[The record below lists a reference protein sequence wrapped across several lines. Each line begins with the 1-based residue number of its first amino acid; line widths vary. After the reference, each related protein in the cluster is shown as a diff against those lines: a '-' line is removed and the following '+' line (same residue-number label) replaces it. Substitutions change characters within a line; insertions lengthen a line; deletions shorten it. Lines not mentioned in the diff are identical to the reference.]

1 MAFLHLK
8 DGMVE
13 AMNLEVGMRTSSGS
27 VSEVE
32 ALNPKRNA
40 FWLGVGLLLALLAV
54 SSLGISGCST
64 APAAGAEGPAALP
77 AEVSVD
83 EAYQKYQ
90 EGVFLLDVRT
100 QEEWDEFHAPN
111 ATLIPLDELESR
123 LNELPQNEEIVVVCR
138 SGNRSQVG
146 RDILLNNGFEQAT
159 SMSGGLK
166 AWRAAGYPIE

>member
-1 MAFLHLK
+1 
-8 DGMVE
+8 
-13 AMNLEVGMRTSSGS
+13 MRISSRS
-27 VSEVE
+27 VSGVK
-32 ALNPKRNA
+32 ALDPRRNA
-40 FWLGVGLLLALLAV
+40 FWLGVSLLLALVAV

-64 APAAGAEGPAALP
+64 APAEGAGVPAALP
-77 AEVSVD
+77 AEISVD
-83 EAYQKYQ
+83 EAHQKYR

-111 ATLIPLDELESR
+111 TTLIPLDELESR
-123 LNELPQNEEIVVVCR
+123 LDELPQNEEIVVVCR

-166 AWRAAGYPIE
+166 AWRAAGYPTE